1 MGFIFS
7 KSMNENMKN
16 QQEFMLMNARL
27 QLERQLM
34 MQNEMRERQM
44 AMQVA
49 WSREFLKYFG
59 TFFGI
64 AAISLTAGAIKRK
77 KPAFLFPIIP
87 LGFVLTYQYDL
98 GYGTLLQRMKEIM
111 PFSTTKNSEPLNMRM
126 EFIPSSQTTLAER
139 QPLLKEL
146 LQQASSKDI
155 NLNFEEF
162 KKNGLQRQSEA
173 ENKSLSELKNIRLVK
188 HFLKKRQA
196 PYLLSDKCC
205 NVGCTKKEVAVYC

>member
-1 MGFIFS
+1 MGFICS

-98 GYGTLLQRMKEIM
+98 GYGTLLQRMKVV
-111 PFSTTKNSEPLNMRM
+111 
-126 EFIPSSQTTLAER
+126 EF
-139 QPLLKEL
+139 LLS
-146 LQQASSKDI
+146 QASCGSGRCPFC
-155 NLNFEEF
+155 L
-162 KKNGLQRQSEA
+162 
-173 ENKSLSELKNIRLVK
+173 LVV
-188 HFLKKRQA
+188 FLKWLFEA
-196 PYLLSDKCC
+196 ANSGVYLCC
-205 NVGCTKKEVAVYC
+205 HLGFSLNKIYF

>member
-1 MGFIFS
+1 MSIFS
-7 KSMNENMKN
+7 SPP
-16 QQEFMLMNARL
+16 L
-27 QLERQLM
+27 
-34 MQNEMRERQM
+34 
-44 AMQVA
+44 
-49 WSREFLKYFG
+49 
-59 TFFGI
+59 FFN
-64 AAISLTAGAIKRK
+64 L
-77 KPAFLFPIIP
+77 
-87 LGFVLTYQYDL
+87 
-98 GYGTLLQRMKEIM
+98 EIM
-111 PFSTTKNSEPLNMRM
+111 PFSTTKNAEPLNMRM

-139 QPLLKEL
+139 KPLLTE

-162 KKNGLQRQSEA
+162 KKNGLRRQSEA